1 MTLEGAQ
8 RAMRKRGKSDVSR
21 SAELMERL
29 QSVKSMLLEMREML
43 GEEAAQE
50 IVIDDEPAAAE
61 PVPAVAETFAE
72 TEAETE
78 VESEA
83 PQSESA
89 VTVIE
94 PGRSQ
99 RLEEQKAEKK
109 SEKAVKPETA
119 KPELPFYEQ
128 TLF

>member
-109 SEKAVKPETA
+109 SEKAVKPEAA